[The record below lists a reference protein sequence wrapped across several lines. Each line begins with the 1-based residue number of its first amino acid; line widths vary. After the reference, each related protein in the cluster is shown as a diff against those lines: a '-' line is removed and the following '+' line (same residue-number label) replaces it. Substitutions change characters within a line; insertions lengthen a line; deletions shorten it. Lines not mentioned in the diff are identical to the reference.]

1 MAIRLGEVC
10 ILNVLAC
17 GRKLEA
23 FNCRRNIRTTVALMF
38 VGKDMVDN
46 LLMVGRVVIERWK
59 QYFDAHLVHDVLMI
73 FLYIL
78 FCTNTKPSH
87 CAINSANRC
96 AWLAAGTDRYL
107 NTDNIIAHV
116 GRTNRGVVVCSIK
129 RLLKN
134 FD

>member
-1 MAIRLGEVC
+1 MTIRHGEVC

-17 GRKLEA
+17 ERKLEA
-23 FNCRRNIRTTVALMF
+23 LYCILNNRATTALMF
-38 VGKDMVDN
+38 VGKHKEDN
-46 LLMVGRVVIERWK
+46 LLIVGRVVIERWK
-59 QYFDAHLVHDVLMI
+59 QYFDANLVHDDLMS